1 MLKHRLRRVLAMLAL
16 WAILACGLTQP
27 AAAAGF
33 RDVPAGHWAAA
44 EIARCVEKGF
54 FQGQTADHFGL
65 GQAMTRSAFTVVLCR
80 FFGWGQTVT
89 GAAPYTDIPAGAW
102 YAGAIDAAYAHGALT
117 RQDTQ
122 FRPAEPITREELTV
136 MLLRALGYTTLS
148 GLAEE
153 LGHPFT
159 DVSAN
164 AGYVTLAHDM
174 GLMNGTTTTTFAP
187 DRYATREQVA
197 VILMRLYDKLHS
209 GTSLRLAVL
218 TDAEN
223 LPSLEGLDAA
233 AIPAFRLIGAG
244 GAKLTPDVLDETAA
258 AAARSAV
265 KSAGAKALLYV
276 TGGPSA
282 LSADPDETVRLLAS
296 AVAEGSYD
304 GLLLDI
310 PGRKTDGGLTALT
323 KKLDAA
329 LGDRLLYLAAEAPVW
344 HGTGYGGYL
353 YTELAKYADRIFL
366 RLASHEERSAPVA
379 PAAPPE
385 DVYFALQKLR
395 ASVPADKLGLLLES
409 RANLWQNG
417 TITGSLTAGE
427 VSALL
432 AEKGAEAYYSD
443 HYASAYL
450 TKGTSQS
457 VWYLTGESIAARV
470 QLLRLFASD
479 ALCLTD
485 LNAASADVLAALGQ

>member
-1 MLKHRLRRVLAMLAL
+1 MLKHRLRRAAAVLTLCAVLA
-16 WAILACGLTQP
+16 CSLTQP
-27 AAAAGF
+27 VAAAGF

-54 FQGQTADHFGL
+54 FQGQTADRFGL

-80 FFGWGQTVT
+80 FFGWEQAVT
-89 GAAPYTDIPAGAW
+89 GAAPYTDIPSGAW
-102 YAGAIDAAYAHGALT
+102 YAGAIDAAYAHGAVT
-117 RQDTQ
+117 RQDAQ
-122 FRPAEPITREELTV
+122 FRPADPITREELTV

-164 AGYVTLAHDM
+164 SGYVTLAYDM
-174 GLMNGTTTTTFAP
+174 GLMNGTTATTFAP
-187 DRYATREQVA
+187 NRYATREQVA

-209 GTSLRLAVL
+209 SASTRLAVL

-223 LPSLEGLDAA
+223 LPPLDGLDAA
-233 AIPAFRLIGAG
+233 AIPAFRLIGVG
-244 GAKLTPDVLDETAA
+244 GAKLTTDVLDETDA
-258 AAARSAV
+258 AAARSAA
-265 KSAGAKALLYV
+265 KNAGAKALLYV

-282 LSADPDETVRLLAS
+282 LNADLNETARLLLS
-296 AVAEGSYD
+296 AVAEGGYD
-304 GLLLDI
+304 GLFLDI
-310 PGRKTDGGLTALT
+310 PGRKTDGGLAELT

-329 LGDRLLYLAAEAPVW
+329 LGDRLLYLAAEPPVW
-344 HGTGYGGYL
+344 HGTGYGGYQ
-353 YTELAKYADRIFL
+353 YTELAKYADRVFL
-366 RLASHEERSAPVA
+366 RVASYEERSAPVA

-385 DVYFALQKLR
+385 DIYFALQKLR
-395 ASVPADKLGLLLES
+395 ASVPEDKLGLLLGS

-417 TITGSLTAGE
+417 VVTDTLDAGE

-432 AEKGAEAYYSD
+432 AEKGAQTYYSD
-443 HYASAYL
+443 RYASAYL
-450 TKGTSQS
+450 MKGTSQS

-470 QLLRLFASD
+470 QLLRLFAAD